1 MATRTFRFAGLQLLV
16 GTDKEANLAH
26 ARRLI
31 ARATTEGGARLVSLP
46 ECFNCPYSNDSFPV
60 YAESIPDGPSTR
72 MLQEAAR
79 EHSIYVVG
87 GSMPEREGDRLYN
100 TSVVCDPQGNIIA
113 KHRKIHLFDVCV
125 PPGEGR
131 PGITFRESD
140 TLSSG
145 NSLTSFQTEWCEV
158 GLGICYDIRFPEMAQ
173 LLARKGAKLLMYPGA
188 FNTTTGPA
196 HWELLQR
203 ARAVDNQVYVA
214 TVSPARNPEST
225 YQAWGHSTVVD
236 PWGTVVATTE
246 HDEAIVYADINLDKV
261 DEVRNMLQLSK
272 QKRHDLYHLNEIHQ

>member
-1 MATRTFRFAGLQLLV
+1 
-16 GTDKEANLAH
+16 
-26 ARRLI
+26 
-31 ARATTEGGARLVSLP
+31 
-46 ECFNCPYSNDSFPV
+46 
-60 YAESIPDGPSTR
+60 
-72 MLQEAAR
+72 
-79 EHSIYVVG
+79 
-87 GSMPEREGDRLYN
+87 
-100 TSVVCDPQGNIIA
+100 
-113 KHRKIHLFDVCV
+113 
-125 PPGEGR
+125 
-131 PGITFRESD
+131 
-140 TLSSG
+140 
-145 NSLTSFQTEWCEV
+145 
-158 GLGICYDIRFPEMAQ
+158 MAQ